1 MSNNPLHES
10 LEPDFFSDVPAVLLK
25 YQQKWVSD
33 KTPLKVAEKSRRI
46 GLTWAVNVPMQHLNV
61 PVIEMQV
68 VKMSIMLGTT
78 RI

>member
-33 KTPLKVAEKSRRI
+33 KTPLKVAECFY
-46 GLTWAVNVPMQHLNV
+46 
-61 PVIEMQV
+61 
-68 VKMSIMLGTT
+68 
-78 RI
+78 